1 MTRTWTLV
9 VVMASCVAAVPAPV
23 AGQGKPR
30 VAVLSFADDAVR
42 GTAARVLGGSQ
53 DVGVGVADVLVQK
66 LIDGG
71 QFTLVERNALDAVLK
86 EQNFSNSDRADAATA
101 ARIGRVLG
109 VDAIVLGSVMRF
121 AVEETSTSNG
131 RLGRLGGV
139 LGPLEGRL
147 SKAIVTLN
155 ARLVDTT
162 TGEVMAAASG
172 DAERNGPQSLSTSA
186 GGTSVGLSSAAFGD
200 SLVGKALG
208 EAADEVAQ
216 QLNGYGVKLAKSTAV
231 YDGVIADVSGRT
243 LIVNVG
249 RKNGAKVGDRLE
261 ITRVVRTIPDPQ
273 NPSRILRTVTETIAT
288 AEVTEVDD
296 VSATATVAGN
306 ASLKVGDTV
315 RRAQ

>member
-1 MTRTWTLV
+1 MTRTLV
-9 VVMASCVAAVPAPV
+9 IVMASCVATVLPAPI
-23 AGQGKPR
+23 AAQGKPR

-42 GTAARVLGGSQ
+42 TTAARALGGSQ
-53 DVGVGVADVLVQK
+53 DVGAGVADVLVQK
-66 LIDGG
+66 LIEGG

-139 LGPLEGRL
+139 LGPLEGKL
-147 SKAIVTLN
+147 SKAIVALN
-155 ARLVDTT
+155 ARLVNTT

-186 GGTSVGLSSAAFGD
+186 GGTSVGLTSAAFGD
-200 SLVGKALG
+200 SLVGRVLS
-208 EAADEVAQ
+208 EATDEVAQ
-216 QLNGYGVKLAKSTAV
+216 QLNGFGAKLAKSPETSK
-231 YDGVIADVSGRT
+231 GKIADVSGKT
-243 LIVNVG
+243 ILLNIG
-249 RKNGAKVGDRLE
+249 RSNGVQVGDRFE
-261 ITRVVRTIPDPQ
+261 VVRVVRQIPDPD
-273 NPSRILRTVTETIAT
+273 NPSRILRTITETVAT

-296 VSATATVAGN
+296 GSATATVAG
-306 ASLKVGDTV
+306 SVTLKVGEEV
-315 RRAQ
+315 RRAR

>member
-1 MTRTWTLV
+1 MTRTLV
-9 VVMASCVAAVPAPV
+9 IVMASCVATVLPAPI
-23 AGQGKPR
+23 AAQGKPR

-42 GTAARVLGGSQ
+42 TTAARALGGSQ
-53 DVGVGVADVLVQK
+53 DVGAGVADVLVQK
-66 LIDGG
+66 LIEGG

-139 LGPLEGRL
+139 LGPLEGKL

-155 ARLVDTT
+155 ARLVNTT

-186 GGTSVGLSSAAFGD
+186 GGTSVGLTSAAFGN
-200 SLVGKALG
+200 SLVGRVLS

-216 QLNGYGVKLAKSTAV
+216 HLNGFGAKLAKSPH
-231 YDGVIADVSGRT
+231 YKGKIADVSGKT
-243 LIVNVG
+243 ILLNIG
-249 RKNGAKVGDRLE
+249 RNNGVQVGDRVE
-261 ITRVVRTIPDPQ
+261 VVRVVRQIPDPD
-273 NPSRILRTVTETIAT
+273 NPSRILRTITETVAT

-296 VSATATVAGN
+296 GSATATVAGN
-306 ASLKVGDTV
+306 VTMKVGEEV
-315 RRAQ
+315 RRAR

>member
-1 MTRTWTLV
+1 MTRTLV
-9 VVMASCVAAVPAPV
+9 IVMASCVATVLPAPIS
-23 AGQGKPR
+23 AQGKPR

-42 GTAARVLGGSQ
+42 TTAARALGGSQ
-53 DVGVGVADVLVQK
+53 DVGAGVADVLVQK
-66 LIDGG
+66 LIEGG

-139 LGPLEGRL
+139 LGPLEGKL

-155 ARLVDTT
+155 ARLVNTT

-186 GGTSVGLSSAAFGD
+186 GGTSVGLTSAAFGN
-200 SLVGKALG
+200 SLVGRVLS

-216 QLNGYGVKLAKSTAV
+216 HLNGFGAKLAKSPED
-231 YDGVIADVSGRT
+231 YKGKIADVSGKT
-243 LIVNVG
+243 ILLNIG
-249 RKNGAKVGDRLE
+249 RNNGVQVGDRVE
-261 ITRVVRTIPDPQ
+261 VVRVVRQIPDPD
-273 NPSRILRTVTETIAT
+273 NPSRILRTITETVAT

-296 VSATATVAGN
+296 GSATATVAGN
-306 ASLKVGDTV
+306 VTMKVGEEV
-315 RRAQ
+315 RRAR